1 MDLLFSRYASP
12 FLILDQMIEAGRFS
26 EFINELYK
34 IQNEETDNKTIWEY
48 YLHHSLLT
56 MGFDEFKRTMGVG
69 SHNPVEVKKKANV
82 ETTIAESYNM
92 INGFVP
98 E

>member
-1 MDLLFSRYASP
+1 MDLLFNRYASP

-26 EFINELYK
+26 EFIIELFK
-34 IQNEETDNKTIWEY
+34 IQNEETDNKTIWDL
-48 YLHHSLLT
+48 YLHHSFIT
-56 MGFDEFKRTMGVG
+56 MGFDEFKKTLGVG
-69 SHNPVEVKKKANV
+69 THKQAEVKEKANI